1 MSGDKV
7 SVLIDN
13 IIICLENP
21 REATD
26 KCLEMRE
33 FVKMDGY
40 KINILKL
47 IVTVCSNNSKLENII
62 QEYNLIYNGNKKKK
76 QKNLKNK

>member
-21 REATD
+21 RKVTD

-76 QKNLKNK
+76 NPKNK